1 MRVAVLVNPSAG
13 GGRAAAVCA
22 GLMPALAGH
31 EAATVRGFGAEL
43 LPGVRALEAP
53 QAAGYVAR
61 VQQAVR
67 ALCAG
72 APELLLLVGGDGF
85 AAYAAD
91 ALLGAGCPVPR
102 LVGVA
107 GGTANVGPIIALA
120 EPPASLEG
128 LSYQPVGALEVCDE
142 DGHIAYAF
150 NDVVLGDTYL
160 TTVDGRT
167 VTASAE
173 ALWRDGRTQPCAPM
187 ADIGPVAVE
196 INGRRA
202 RTRLPRVAQAVAS
215 TLERDRF
222 YGRAVTGLLC
232 FAPDSPY
239 RAALLL
245 SERAIVSLAD
255 DPLGFER
262 PALMEQLLFTGADT
276 VTLAGFEDGVSA
288 VIDGN
293 PYRRRGRVRLRYHE
307 RLLLAAERE
316 GETTWK
322 C

>member
-1 MRVAVLVNPSAG
+1 M
-13 GGRAAAVCA
+13 
-22 GLMPALAGH
+22 
-31 EAATVRGFGAEL
+31 
-43 LPGVRALEAP
+43 
-53 QAAGYVAR
+53 AR

-91 ALLGAGCPVPR
+91 ALLGAGCPCR
-102 LVGVA
+102 ALVGVA

-128 LSYQPVGALEVCDE
+128 LSYRPVGALEVCDE

-187 ADIGPVAVE
+187 ADTAPSRWRSTGGA
-196 INGRRA
+196 RA
-202 RTRLPRVAQAVAS
+202 RGCRACAGGRLHA
-215 TLERDRF
+215 
-222 YGRAVTGLLC
+222 RAGPLLRPGGDGLLC